1 MHVYFQQNSCQK
13 RTVSLLSLNFFPPER
28 NLVERGDLSRIKT
41 NGHEL
46 HKSFLLSLL
55 ATEWIWP
62 VVHVFVKQDGSVLQI
77 ALFLKYLSAAI
88 KFDLQTF
95 SGSREAAM
103 EQPRTSRIWI

>member
-1 MHVYFQQNSCQK
+1 MYIFNKTAVK
-13 RTVSLLSLNFFPPER
+13 REQLSLLSLNFFPPER
-28 NLVERGDLSRIKT
+28 NLVERGDLSRVKT

-55 ATEWIWP
+55 ATGWIRP

-103 EQPRTSRIWI
+103 EQPRTGQIWI